1 MGSLGPEEIQSV
13 YDLALIVI
21 DECSKVFFDQTKPP
35 DQRPEVVDLF
45 SSTISKIV
53 RTPNSHSRSQDT
65 DTDPCQAENKTIAY
79 EGFGRDVSRI
89 SIETLEPA
97 EQLLRKSLNIG
108 FEWSILEEAQ
118 HVIDELQIMQ
128 EIFSQQI
135 SAMRSF
141 DKHLCELLSH
151 AVDTDNDQTDLGRQ
165 KARDRVEAM
174 VTDMDQRRQELASM
188 ERLQTKTRS
197 QVSVD
202 ISLS

>member
-1 MGSLGPEEIQSV
+1 M

-21 DECSKVFFDQTKPP
+21 DECSKVFFDQTKPL

-45 SSTISKIV
+45 SSAISKIV
-53 RTPNSHSRSQDT
+53 SLSNTSSTIHRISLRL
-65 DTDPCQAENKTIAY
+65 QAENKTIAY

-89 SIETLEPA
+89 SIDTLDSA

-118 HVIDELQIMQ
+118 QVIDELQIMQ

-135 SAMRSF
+135 SVMRDL
-141 DKHLCELLSH
+141 DKALRELLSH
-151 AVDTDNDQTDLGRQ
+151 AVDADPDQTDLGRQ
-165 KARDRVEAM
+165 KARDRIEAM
-174 VTDMDQRRQELASM
+174 VTDMDQRRDELASM

-197 QVSVD
+197 QVSGQNIPEWLLTD
-202 ISLS
+202 ST